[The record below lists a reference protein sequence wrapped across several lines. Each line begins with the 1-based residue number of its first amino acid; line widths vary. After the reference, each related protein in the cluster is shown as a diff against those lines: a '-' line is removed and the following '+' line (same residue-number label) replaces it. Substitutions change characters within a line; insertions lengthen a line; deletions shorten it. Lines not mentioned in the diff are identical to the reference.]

1 MLLSSEIIIRKSATV
16 TDTASN
22 GGRMSKNAVTS
33 GANRN
38 FLRDWTLAEAQNGGT
53 MYRKFFLHAADA
65 DGLTYSQAGLHL
77 LAPSAA
83 DERVALFAG
92 TATDTQAG
100 LADSPTTYGAG
111 TLQAAVAAGATTFA
125 VVLKD
130 TDLIYFH
137 DGDTVCLYQ
146 PGAASD
152 GSEDVYEYHDGVTVS
167 QEAGVA
173 TITLADGDM
182 VAGDYAAGGGCS
194 SVLQFGDI
202 APAVAMTAMTSAAGI
217 VDVAGITPDA
227 IAGID
232 QTITI
237 TFTSATAFAAVSD
250 VLGSL
255 GSGTIGNAFAPT
267 NADFTRPYYT
277 IAASAWVGTFAAGDI
292 VSFNQTA
299 AAAAFW
305 MRSVLPAGAAPFSG
319 KAFSLRAIGGS
330 N

>member
-1 MLLSSEIIIRKSATV
+1 MLVSSEIIIRKSAVV

-22 GGRMSKNAVTS
+22 GGRMSKHAVTS

-53 MYRKFFLHAADA
+53 MYRKFFLHAANA

-92 TATDTQAG
+92 MATDTQAD
-100 LADSPTTYGAG
+100 LSVSPTTYGAG

-125 VVLKD
+125 VALKD
-130 TDLIYFH
+130 TDLLYFH

-146 PGAASD
+146 AGAATD
-152 GSEDVYEYHDGVTVS
+152 GSEDVYEYHDNITVS
-167 QEAGVA
+167 HAAGVD

-182 VAGDYAAGGGCS
+182 AANAYAAGDGCA
-194 SVLQFGDI
+194 SVLQCGDI
-202 APAVAMTAMTSAAGI
+202 APTVAMTAMTSAAGI
-217 VDVAGITPDA
+217 VDVSGITPDA

-232 QTITI
+232 HTVTI
-237 TFTSATAFAAVSD
+237 TFTSATAFSAVSD
-250 VLGSL
+250 VLGAL
-255 GSGTIGNAFAPT
+255 GAGTIGNAFAPT
-267 NADFTRPYYT
+267 NADFTRPYFT
-277 IAASAWVGTFAAGDI
+277 IAASVWSGTFAAGDI
-292 VSFNQTA
+292 VTLGQTA

-319 KAFSLRAIGGS
+319 DAFGLRAIGGS

>member
-53 MYRKFFLHAADA
+53 MLRKFFLHAANA
-65 DGLTYSQAGLHL
+65 DNLTYAQAGIHL
-77 LAPSAA
+77 LTPSAA

-100 LADSPTTYGAG
+100 LSASPTTYGAG
-111 TLQAAVAAGATTFA
+111 TLQAAVTAGATAFA

-130 TDLIYFH
+130 TGLAYFH
-137 DGDTVCLYQ
+137 NGDTVCLYQ

-167 QEAGVA
+167 QDAGVA

-182 VAGDYAAGGGCS
+182 VASDYAAGDGCS

-202 APAVAMTAMTSAAGI
+202 APAVALTAMTSAAGI

-232 QTITI
+232 HTVTI
-237 TFTSATAFAAVSD
+237 TFTSPTAFSAVSD
-250 VLGSL
+250 VLGAL
-255 GSGTIGNAFAPT
+255 GAGTTGNDFAPT
-267 NADFTRPYYT
+267 NADFTRPYCT
-277 IAASAWVGTFAAGDI
+277 IAASAWSGTFAAGDI
-292 VSFNQTA
+292 VTFDQTA

-305 MRSVLPAGAAPFSG
+305 MRSVLPTGASPFAGE
-319 KAFSLRAIGGS
+319 AFSLRAIGGS